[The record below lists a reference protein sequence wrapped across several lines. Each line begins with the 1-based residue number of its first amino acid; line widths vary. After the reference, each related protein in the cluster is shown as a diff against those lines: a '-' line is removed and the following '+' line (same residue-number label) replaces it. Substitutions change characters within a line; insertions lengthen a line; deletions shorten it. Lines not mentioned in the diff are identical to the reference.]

1 MEGMAGG
8 FGMIFFLFM
17 ALLVILWILMP
28 FAIFGTKDRL
38 DTLITEVRK
47 QNSLLTEMRDNLKKA
62 G

>member
-47 QNSLLTEMRDNLKKA
+47 QNSLLTEMRDNLKK
-62 G
+62 GG